1 MQVQS
6 GRVRTAST
14 SKKGKAKAAAT
25 SDLGLQRALVAIKA
39 ALSPGGAG
47 ALRREA
53 ETQER
58 LARAGGSPHVAQ
70 AAAIGVKKTKAGKEV
85 TSIVYPLLGSTL
97 QQVLHMRTADGV
109 GAGAPEDGKMS
120 PLSLPQSSMIT
131 LGIINGAIDMAELIN
146 TTHGDL
152 KPGNVMFA
160 PDDTYFERP
169 LLIDT
174 SEARELGS
182 ETLMAIGTPR
192 YSPPEMIAFPA
203 GGVRITSAIDV
214 WSIGVI
220 LGELVSATPAVR
232 RTLPAGFAFGR
243 CIPEGE
249 RHAAAARGA
258 LLSQEMRALR
268 DCVAAGSLPRV
279 LVDTLERALEADP
292 RERCTLAE
300 MRTLVT
306 RGLHELEVTETT
318 LTDDPTTRMMENDCS
333 STLSVPGPT
342 PDEEDGGAAACGAE
356 SAVDAPVEL
365 KLGHVLTDEDPMEM
379 TTAAVRVTLLLLF
392 SALHAVRNACWG
404 L

>member
-120 PLSLPQSSMIT
+120 P
-131 LGIINGAIDMAELIN
+131 
-146 TTHGDL
+146 
-152 KPGNVMFA
+152 
-160 PDDTYFERP
+160 
-169 LLIDT
+169 
-174 SEARELGS
+174 LGS